1 MPPSLYANLL
11 DPAAAPPAATISG
24 APVKYSFKKDD
35 EAPVQVE
42 KKTPD
47 ASLRFQPAIKRPQ
60 PVQEQKPR
68 PNSNPTLATKPPPQ
82 PAPPV
87 ATGPIVQK
95 WQDSQQDDFDVVNE
109 YHKFQEEQ
117 KARLKE
123 ERKSKKSKKASL
135 HIDDIDWS
143 APYNVQDAF
152 TKTRTKL
159 RLDAWKH
166 SDSKFNARYQ
176 WKQTLRS
183 FKRPG
188 TPPPARHEPTLATD
202 VSYKNMPPPQE
213 LSESVKS
220 SAAPQ
225 PLSAPPPP
233 AVAPVAYPPPA
244 ASNHYPPPTFDQYP
258 PPDFSQYPPP
268 PPPPQFSDVPALP
281 GLQYYP
287 PPPPQFVPPP
297 PPVQTY
303 QPAPSPVPTPPAP
316 SQPSGTI
323 SREPV
328 RYEKP
333 AQTEDDVDTAPESIN
348 MDVSQEPE
356 VRTSAPGQKG
366 FAQRYME
373 KMGWKKGEGLGREA
387 TGITTIL
394 RHEATKRKRKGDA
407 EGGGW
412 AQPAAMGRIV
422 GGKKTKTDVPI
433 DESKAF
439 SLVAKFEGMLRD
451 MDIDQAIEEDNL
463 MQRIGEKLEDYGR
476 SERVF
481 IDRATGRVFVKFT
494 SALSAFNAI
503 KASDGTDFLGNGRIV
518 QSTFFNADKFEEGI
532 YE

>member
-1 MPPSLYANLL
+1 ADAQL
-11 DPAAAPPAATISG
+11 DA
-24 APVKYSFKKDD
+24 
-35 EAPVQVE
+35 
-42 KKTPD
+42 
-47 ASLRFQPAIKRPQ
+47 ASLRFQPAIKRPN
-60 PVQEQKPR
+60 PVQKQKPR
-68 PNSNPTLATKPPPQ
+68 PNSNPTLVTKPPTL
-82 PAPPV
+82 PAAPV

-95 WQDSQQDDFDVVNE
+95 WNESQQQDFDVVNE

-123 ERKSKKSKKASL
+123 ERKSKRSKKASL
-135 HIDDIDWS
+135 QVEDIDWS
-143 APYNVQDAF
+143 APYNVQHAF

-176 WKQTLRS
+176 WKETLHS
-183 FKRPG
+183 FRRPG
-188 TPPPARHEPTLATD
+188 TPPTARDEPRLTTD

-213 LSESVKS
+213 LTEPVHPP
-220 SAAPQ
+220 APSQ
-225 PLSAPPPP
+225 TAFAPPPP
-233 AVAPVAYPPPA
+233 PFAPASTPTPVSATYTPQPPQ
-244 ASNHYPPPTFDQYP
+244 FDQYHA
-258 PPDFSQYPPP
+258 PP
-268 PPPPQFSDVPALP
+268 PPPPQQFSGAPALP

-287 PPPPQFVPPP
+287 PPPPHFVPPP
-297 PPVQTY
+297 PPAQPY
-303 QPAPSPVPTPPAP
+303 QSAPSPVTAQPAP

-328 RYEKP
+328 RYEAA
-333 AQTEDDVDTAPESIN
+333 AQTYDNTDRAQDSTDLEPSP
-348 MDVSQEPE
+348 EPE
-356 VRTSAPGQKG
+356 PETRTSAPGQKG

-373 KMGWKKGEGLGREA
+373 KMGWKKGEGLGKEA

-394 RHEATKRKRKGDA
+394 RHEATKRKRKADA

-422 GGKKTKTDVPI
+422 GGKKTKTDTPI

-439 SLVAKFEGMLRD
+439 SLVARFEGMLRD
-451 MDIDQAIEEDNL
+451 MDVDRAIEEDNL
-463 MQRIGEKLEDYGR
+463 MQRIGEKLEEYGR

>member
-35 EAPVQVE
+35 EAAVQVE

-60 PVQEQKPR
+60 PVQKQKPR

-123 ERKSKKSKKASL
+123 ERKSKKSKKPSL

-176 WKQTLRS
+176 WKQTLHS

-188 TPPPARHEPTLATD
+188 TPPPARHEPTLPTD

-213 LSESVKS
+213 LSESVKPP
-220 SAAPQ
+220 AAPQ

-333 AQTEDDVDTAPESIN
+333 AQTEDDMDTAPESIN

>member
-11 DPAAAPPAATISG
+11 DPAAAPPTATISG
-24 APVKYSFKKDD
+24 APVKYSFKKED
-35 EAPVQVE
+35 EAPATVE

-60 PVQEQKPR
+60 PAQKQKPR
-68 PNSNPTLATKPPPQ
+68 PNSNPTIATKPPPL
-82 PAPPV
+82 PAAPV
-87 ATGPIVQK
+87 ATGHIVQK
-95 WQDSQQDDFDVVNE
+95 WNESQEQDFDVVNE

-123 ERKSKKSKKASL
+123 ERKSKKSKKPAL
-135 HIDDIDWS
+135 HMDDIDWS

-176 WKQTLRS
+176 WKQTLHS

-188 TPPPARHEPTLATD
+188 TPPPTRDEARLATD

-213 LSESVKS
+213 LIEPGGPP
-220 SAAPQ
+220 AASQ
-225 PLSAPPPP
+225 QTSAPPPP
-233 AVAPVAYPPPA
+233 PPPPVPSSVPMAYPP
-244 ASNHYPPPTFDQYP
+244 SFDQYP
-258 PPDFSQYPPP
+258 PPPPNFQGTSTLPGLQYVLPSPPHFVPPPPLPPP
-268 PPPPQFSDVPALP
+268 PPPP
-281 GLQYYP
+281 P
-287 PPPPQFVPPP
+287 PTQAYSSASSAV
-297 PPVQTY
+297 PVQ
-303 QPAPSPVPTPPAP
+303 PTPPP
-316 SQPSGTI
+316 PSGTI

-328 RYEKP
+328 RYEP
-333 AQTEDDVDTAPESIN
+333 PVQTAEGANKELESVDIET
-348 MDVSQEPE
+348 SQEPE
-356 VRTSAPGQKG
+356 SEVRRSAPGQKG

-373 KMGWKKGEGLGREA
+373 KMGWKKGEGLGKEA

-433 DESKAF
+433 DETKAF
-439 SLVAKFEGMLRD
+439 SLVARFEGMLRD
-451 MDIDQAIEEDNL
+451 MDVDRAIEEDNL
-463 MQRIGEKLEDYGR
+463 MQRIGEKLENYGR
-476 SERVF
+476 SERVY

-494 SALSAFNAI
+494 SALSAFNTLQAI
-503 KASDGTDFLGNGRIV
+503 KASDGTDFLGNGRVV

>member
-11 DPAAAPPAATISG
+11 DPAAAAAPAATISG
-24 APVKYSFKKDD
+24 APVKYSFKKED
-35 EAPVQVE
+35 EAPAPVE

-47 ASLRFQPAIKRPQ
+47 ASLRFQPAIKRPN
-60 PVQEQKPR
+60 PVQKPKPR
-68 PNSNPTLATKPPPQ
+68 PNSNPTLVTKPPTL
-82 PAPPV
+82 PAAPV

-95 WQDSQQDDFDVVNE
+95 WNESQQQDFDVVNE

-123 ERKSKKSKKASL
+123 ERKSKRSKKASL
-135 HIDDIDWS
+135 QVEDIDWS
-143 APYNVQDAF
+143 APYNVQHAF

-176 WKQTLRS
+176 WKETLHS

-188 TPPPARHEPTLATD
+188 TPPPARDEPRLATD

-213 LSESVKS
+213 LTEPVNPPPASQPTFAPPPQPPAPVL
-220 SAAPQ
+220 ATFAPQ
-225 PLSAPPPP
+225 PSQ
-233 AVAPVAYPPPA
+233 
-244 ASNHYPPPTFDQYP
+244 FD
-258 PPDFSQYPPP
+258 QYPPP
-268 PPPPQFSDVPALP
+268 PPPPQFASAPALP

-287 PPPPQFVPPP
+287 PPPPQFMPPP
-297 PPVQTY
+297 PPAQPY
-303 QPAPSPVPTPPAP
+303 QSAPSPVAAQPAP

-328 RYEKP
+328 RYDQAVQP
-333 AQTEDDVDTAPESIN
+333 QDDTDHDSIN
-348 MDVSQEPE
+348 MELSQEPE
-356 VRTSAPGQKG
+356 TRTSAPGQKG

-373 KMGWKKGEGLGREA
+373 KMGWKKGEGLGKEA

-394 RHEATKRKRKGDA
+394 RHEATKRKRKADA

-422 GGKKTKTDVPI
+422 GGKKTKTDIPI

-439 SLVAKFEGMLRD
+439 SLVARFEGMLKD
-451 MDIDQAIEEDNL
+451 MDVDRAIAEDNL
-463 MQRIGEKLEDYGR
+463 MQRIGEKLEYYGR

-481 IDRATGRVFVKFT
+481 VDRATGRVFVKFT

>member
-24 APVKYSFKKDD
+24 APVKYSFKKED
-35 EAPVQVE
+35 EAPATVE

-60 PVQEQKPR
+60 PAQKQKPR
-68 PNSNPTLATKPPPQ
+68 PNSNPTIATKPPPL
-82 PAPPV
+82 PAAPV
-87 ATGPIVQK
+87 ATGHIVQK
-95 WQDSQQDDFDVVNE
+95 WHETQEQDFDVVNE

-123 ERKSKKSKKASL
+123 ERKSKKSKRPSL
-135 HIDDIDWS
+135 HMDDIDWS

-176 WKQTLRS
+176 WKQTLHS

-188 TPPPARHEPTLATD
+188 TPPPARDESRIATD

-213 LSESVKS
+213 LTDLANPPAV
-220 SAAPQ
+220 PQ
-225 PLSAPPPP
+225 QTFTPPPPPP
-233 AVAPVAYPPPA
+233 APIAAPMAYPPP
-244 ASNHYPPPTFDQYP
+244 SFD
-258 PPDFSQYPPP
+258 QYPPP
-268 PPPPQFSDVPALP
+268 PPPPSHFQGSSALP
-281 GLQYYP
+281 GLHYLP
-287 PPPPQFVPPP
+287 PPPPHFVPPP
-297 PPVQTY
+297 PPSQAHS
-303 QPAPSPVPTPPAP
+303 PAPLGVPAQPTPP
-316 SQPSGTI
+316 QPSGTI

-328 RYEKP
+328 RYEAP
-333 AQTEDDVDTAPESIN
+333 VHAAEDTNKEPESVD
-348 MDVSQEPE
+348 MEMSQDPESE
-356 VRTSAPGQKG
+356 VRRSAPGQKG

-373 KMGWKKGEGLGREA
+373 KMGWKKGEGLGKEA

-439 SLVAKFEGMLRD
+439 SLVARFEGMLRD
-451 MDIDQAIEEDNL
+451 MDVDRAIEEDNL

-481 IDRATGRVFVKFT
+481 IDRASGRVFVKFT

-503 KASDGTDFLGNGRIV
+503 KASDGTDFLGNGRVV

>member
-11 DPAAAPPAATISG
+11 DPAAAPAAATISG
-24 APVKYSFKKDD
+24 APVKYSFKKED
-35 EAPVQVE
+35 EAPAQVE

-60 PVQEQKPR
+60 PVQKQKPR
-68 PNSNPTLATKPPPQ
+68 PNSNPTLATKPPPL
-82 PAPPV
+82 PAAPV

-95 WQDSQQDDFDVVNE
+95 WNESQQQDFDVVNE

-176 WKQTLRS
+176 WKEMLHS
-183 FKRPG
+183 FRRPG
-188 TPPPARHEPTLATD
+188 TPPPARDEPRLAAD

-213 LSESVKS
+213 LTEPADPPANLKP
-220 SAAPQ
+220 AFTP
-225 PLSAPPPP
+225 PPPP
-233 AVAPVAYPPPA
+233 ATAPAVYPPPLP
-244 ASNHYPPPTFDQYP
+244 SFD
-258 PPDFSQYPPP
+258 QYPPP
-268 PPPPQFSDVPALP
+268 PPPPQFSAAPPLP

-287 PPPPQFVPPP
+287 PPPPHFVPPP
-297 PPVQTY
+297 PPPAQPY
-303 QPAPSPVPTPPAP
+303 QAAPSSVTAQPTPP
-316 SQPSGTI
+316 QPSGTI

-328 RYEKP
+328 RYEQ
-333 AQTEDDVDTAPESIN
+333 AARTQEDTAHASDIDNAEP
-348 MDVSQEPE
+348 SQEPEPE

-373 KMGWKKGEGLGREA
+373 KMGWKKGEGLGKEA

-394 RHEATKRKRKGDA
+394 RHEATKRKRKADS

-422 GGKKTKTDVPI
+422 GGKKTKTDTPV

-439 SLVAKFEGMLRD
+439 SLVARFEGMLKD
-451 MDIDQAIEEDNL
+451 MDIDKAIEEDNL
-463 MQRIGEKLEDYGR
+463 MQRIGEKLEAYGR

-503 KASDGTDFLGNGRIV
+503 KASDGTDFLGNGRVV
-518 QSTFFNADKFEEGI
+518 QSTFFNADKFEEGV
-532 YE
+532 YD